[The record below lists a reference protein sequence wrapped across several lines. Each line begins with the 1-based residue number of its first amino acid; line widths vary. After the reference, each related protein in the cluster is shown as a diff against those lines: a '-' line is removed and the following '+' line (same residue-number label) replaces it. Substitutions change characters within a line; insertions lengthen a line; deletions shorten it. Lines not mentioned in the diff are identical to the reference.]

1 VGIERVG
8 GGAGLAGRAVARL
21 AKVLELAVAEA
32 DLSIPQYRM
41 LILLA
46 DGSAA
51 ASELAGKLDV
61 SPPSVTSLI
70 DGLVARGLVQR
81 RPAAGDRRRVD
92 HLLTAKGHAVLRDAD
107 RAAAVQLASV
117 AAAAEPGQ
125 AQAALDALAIW
136 GGAMDRY
143 RDEQMGR

>member
-1 VGIERVG
+1 VNVEGV
-8 GGAGLAGRAVARL
+8 AGRAVARL

-70 DGLVARGLVQR
+70 DGLVARGLVER
-81 RPAAGDRRRVD
+81 RPARDDRRRVD
-92 HLLTAKGHAVLRDAD
+92 HLLTPKGLAVLGDAD
-107 RAAAVQLASV
+107 RAAAAELATV
-117 AAAAEPGQ
+117 AGAAPSGRGR
-125 AQAALDALAIW
+125 AALDALAVW
-136 GGAMDRY
+136 EDAMNRY
-143 RDEQMGR
+143 RDARMGQ